1 MADLIVD
8 DENLREIGNYFQ
20 EISKTLETY
29 LDDYTNILN
38 EIKTEAVMSGAIS
51 EALDTFIIHAKN
63 LDSSISELDIEIK
76 NSIDKFLEEIDEKD
90 QYLY

>member
-8 DENLREIGNYFQ
+8 DENMRNTGNYFK
-20 EISKTLETY
+20 EFSSTLQLS

-38 EIKTEAVMSGAIS
+38 EIKNDAVISGDIS
-51 EALDTFIIHAKN
+51 EKLDAFIACAKM
-63 LDSSISELDIEIK
+63 LDASISELGIEIK